1 LENLKSY
8 KSKTDVGH
16 FPGTK
21 VIELSVLTLERLLDI
36 DDSFEFFKQLV
47 DNKASYLDL
56 EEDYRDLHEFFS
68 NQLETWQQLQL
79 ALRRIEINKQALEKD
94 DKAKQALAELQNIET
109 AESPYGLLHKV
120 TGLISTVET
129 VIAKILSEKRNHAIS
144 RVDGKIKQLEGEIAK
159 SGIATGELSN
169 RLLHPLQQVKKE
181 LEKQTSIATIYM
193 LQTQTATEHLD
204 EGLAELELAIQE
216 EAERLQRERELKE
229 PDAKGGTGGPTPPTP
244 LPKARPIVDVE
255 VAGVFSSVSDG
266 IYLESQADIDQ
277 FLDALKQE
285 LESAVTSNKR
295 VRIR

>member
-1 LENLKSY
+1 
-8 KSKTDVGH
+8 
-16 FPGTK
+16 
-21 VIELSVLTLERLLDI
+21 
-36 DDSFEFFKQLV
+36 
-47 DNKASYLDL
+47 
-56 EEDYRDLHEFFS
+56 
-68 NQLETWQQLQL
+68 
-79 ALRRIEINKQALEKD
+79 
-94 DKAKQALAELQNIET
+94 
-109 AESPYGLLHKV
+109 
-120 TGLISTVET
+120 VET
-129 VIAKILSEKRNHAIS
+129 VIAKILSDKRNHAIS
-144 RVDGKIKQLEGEIAK
+144 RVDEKIKQLEGEIAK

-181 LEKQTSIATIYM
+181 LETQTSIATIYM

-285 LESAVTSNKR
+285 LESAIEGNKR